1 MSKKNIEVKTYTE
14 WELNNIAESVV
25 NAAHNALARE
35 EHRIGKRCYET
46 FGEWCKLNPNHPV
59 AKMNYPKDE
68 YVMVISNYK
77 EYFDKKCAAKVA
89 PSLDIPEI

>member
-46 FGEWCKLNPNHPV
+46 LVNGVN
-59 AKMNYPKDE
+59 
-68 YVMVISNYK
+68 
-77 EYFDKKCAAKVA
+77 
-89 PSLDIPEI
+89 